1 MQHAIMENPICN
13 PFLVWFLWSLYNII
27 PRTPVIQ
34 KIAPATIARM
44 PVTKASKMKPKT
56 FPWDDSAIPKET
68 LRTPIM
74 S

>member
-1 MQHAIMENPICN
+1 MQHAIIENPICN
-13 PFLVWFLWSLYNII
+13 PFLVWFLSSLYDII

-34 KIAPATIARM
+34 KIVPATIARM
-44 PVTKASKMKPKT
+44 PITKGSRMSPET
-56 FPWDDSAIPKET
+56 SPCDDSAIPKET